1 MLYKVIDTEDGFDV
15 YTEDGG
21 IAKVNLDGNQWV
33 TSYYQDRVGDLP
45 DLWMALS
52 EGRIHTK
59 VWEGTPTRQEIVQDA
74 LEWLVMFEGDFEE
87 GEF

>member
-21 IAKVNLDGNQWV
+21 IAKIRQEDRWI
-33 TSYYQDRVGDLP
+33 TSYYQDRVGEMP
-45 DLWMALS
+45 DLWMAMS
-52 EGRIHTK
+52 HGRIHTK
-59 VWEGTPTRQEIVQDA
+59 VWEGEPTRAEMVQDA
-74 LEWLVMFEGDFEE
+74 LEWLVMFEGDFQE